1 MPPTLKKHNYILC
14 IELHR
19 IEPRC
24 IHPCH
29 NNKAGILKHIILN
42 KMSSLN
48 RLKPNDTIHSFLQ
61 LWKTSIARSRNT
73 LLLCRT
79 AMTAPHLTCQGEGS
93 LGNAVAEAT
102 CPKRQ
107 CKFFGAGCTSTASM
121 PTHQSRRSSV
131 CQVRPT
137 SLCCR

>member
-1 MPPTLKKHNYILC
+1 MVIFCALNWIEQLSIPT
-14 IELHR
+14 
-19 IEPRC
+19 
-24 IHPCH
+24 CH
-29 NNKAGILKHIILN
+29 NNKAGTLKHIILN
-42 KMSSLN
+42 NMSSLN
-48 RLKPNDTIHSFLQ
+48 GLEPNDTIPSFLQ
-61 LWKTSIARSRNT
+61 LWKMSIARSRNT

-121 PTHQSRRSSV
+121 PTRQSRRSSV

-137 SLCCR
+137 SRCCR